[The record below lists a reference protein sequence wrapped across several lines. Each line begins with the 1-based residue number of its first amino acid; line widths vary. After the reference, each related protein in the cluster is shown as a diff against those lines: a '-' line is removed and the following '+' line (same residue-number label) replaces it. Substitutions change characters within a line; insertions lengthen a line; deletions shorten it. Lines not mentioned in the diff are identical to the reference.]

1 MKKNYKRL
9 QFDFSEESLL
19 RLEKLINE
27 TEASTKAEV
36 VRNALKLFEFAVNKS
51 KEGYNLKFEKDGK
64 LIEVAPLLF

>member
-9 QFDFSEESLL
+9 QFDFSEESLV

-36 VRNALKLFEFAVNKS
+36 VRNALKLFEFAVNKT
-51 KEGYNLKFEKDGK
+51 KDGYSLKLEKDGEK
-64 LIEVAPLLF
+64 IEVAPLLF